1 MPSGLT
7 GEGSSPLPGAYPV
20 STQSVAARRPAP
32 GPTDLPLIT
41 HIRHSPKSVFPD
53 SDRGPRG
60 RRARLPP
67 PTFHATTPSTHPTG
81 VLPTRRAPIVSPHSD
96 AGPVPTVGH
105 GRRGYPNNLPPH
117 QTPLFRLPR
126 LRSGTQGP
134 TGAATPINLPHNH
147 TLHSPNRRSANS
159 SCPHRLP
166 ALRCGAGTHGGA
178 WDGRGYPTNLPPA
191 THPSPVVPPI
201 VSPHSD
207 AGRYPW

>member
-105 GRRGYPNNLPPH
+105 G
-117 QTPLFRLPR
+117 
-126 LRSGTQGP
+126 
-134 TGAATPINLPHNH
+134 TGADTPPTCHQPH
-147 TLHSPNRRSANS
+147 TPPP
-159 SCPHRLP
+159 SCPPSSPRTP
-166 ALRCGAGTHGGA
+166 MRGGTHGEA
-178 WDGRGYPTNLPPA
+178 RDGRGYPHQPPCTHTRDSPNPSSPTPIGDPGADGRGYPQQPANQSQKRPLTNPL
-191 THPSPVVPPI
+191 
-201 VSPHSD
+201 
-207 AGRYPW
+207 